1 VERLFSHS
9 DNTITNRRICLDAD
23 KVNNLL
29 FIKRNIRTL
38 KEVDL
43 PVIESYTKR
52 KNRFIS
58 TDSTSL
64 TTLHKKIKLMTES
77 QDIDEVI
84 N

>member
-9 DNTITNRRICLDAD
+9 DKTIANRRICLDAD

-29 FIKRNIRTL
+29 FIKRNIRAL
-38 KEVDL
+38 KEIDL
-43 PVIESYTKR
+43 PVMESCTKR
-52 KNRFIS
+52 KNSFIS

-64 TTLHKKIKLMTES
+64 ITLNKKIKLMTES